1 MRLDDAPKLMR
12 AVGTLLA
19 ESDAANAKAIEEV
32 REEVT
37 AAIAALPAPE
47 PGPPGLD
54 GLDGGDG
61 IDRVVCSPA
70 SVGPTQRCPRNEI
83 IHHGCGIWQA
93 IRETAGDPDNDPSGW
108 KCLVPGIA
116 GIEFAED
123 LAGRRA
129 SCTIRTSDGAAHEV
143 GWRLPAGYLP
153 HDWQQRGWGIIAGD
167 ILRDGDHDYVALI
180 DFPGNPL
187 DPRTAENWQK
197 MQVVGRR
204 GRTGDP
210 GKKGDPGDAG
220 EPGPG
225 LTGLSLI
232 RDPARAHL
240 AILPRYAD
248 ARVQAEPLELDL
260 MIEPAPEGRAAIVGF
275 AGPFH
280 NSKRY
285 GRGDVVSAVMHG
297 GPTLWLSLKPDNRDP
312 LTDSGSWQRMI

>member
-1 MRLDDAPKLMR
+1 MPLDHQRLMK

-19 ESDAANAKAIEEV
+19 ESDANTAKAIEEV
-32 REEVT
+32 RGEVT
-37 AAIAALPAPE
+37 AQIAALPAPE
-47 PGPPGLD
+47 PGPPGR
-54 GLDGGDG
+54 DGGDG
-61 IDRVVCSPA
+61 IDRVVCVPA
-70 SVGPTQRCPRNEI
+70 AIGPAQRCPRNEI
-83 IHHGCGIWQA
+83 IHHGKGIWQA
-93 IRETAGDPDNDPSGW
+93 IRETAGDPDNDPAGW

-123 LAGRRA
+123 LSQRRA
-129 SCTIRTSDGAAHEV
+129 SCTIRTSDGQAHEV
-143 GWRLPAGYLP
+143 SWRLPAGYLP

-167 ILRDGDHDYVALI
+167 ILRDGDHDYVALC

-187 DPRTAENWQK
+187 DPRTADNWQK

-204 GRTGDP
+204 GRTGEP
-210 GKKGDPGDAG
+210 GAKGDPGAQG

-225 LTGLSLI
+225 LTGLALV
-232 RDPARAHL
+232 RDPAHAHL

-248 ARVQAEPLELDL
+248 ARVQAEPIELDL
-260 MIEPAPEGRAAIVGF
+260 MTEPAAPGRAAIVGF

-280 NSKRY
+280 ISKRY

-297 GPTLWLSLKPDNRDP
+297 GPTLWLSLKPDNSDP